1 MAQGGASLDARV
13 GARCQGV
20 CAQPGVILT
29 GLSIFRLLWT
39 IFCESDA
46 SDADA
51 SDADKTVTNG
61 AVLAKFVPALDGARW
76 RKPGRKSC
84 HKNKKCPSA
93 DRSVV

>member
-20 CAQPGVILT
+20 CAQPGVIVT
-29 GLSIFRLLWT
+29 GLILFSLLGT
-39 IFCESDA
+39 EVRCET
-46 SDADA
+46 DA

-76 RKPGRKSC
+76 RKLGRKSWR
-84 HKNKKCPSA
+84 KNKKCPSA
-93 DRSVV
+93 DR